1 MLARKSIMPP
11 RTVLITGAVGRI
23 GSYLTQSFGQRYA
36 LSLTDARPPAET
48 YGHPF
53 AQAELADLDALRA
66 LCQGVDTV
74 LHLAADPRTFAP
86 WESLLPNNIV
96 GAYNVLEAAREAGCR
111 RVVFASTVN
120 AVGGH
125 PRDVQVRTDMP
136 VAPGNLYGA
145 SKAWGEAAAYH
156 YAHTHGLSCI
166 CLRFGWV
173 CTREQASQQRNPYL
187 LEVALTLEDLA
198 LLVESA
204 LHAPAELRFGVFH
217 GVSDNR
223 FKRLDITDTRERLGY
238 APRDDAFALA
248 GLLNADR

>member
-1 MLARKSIMPP
+1 MSSQPI
-11 RTVLITGAVGRI
+11 LITGAAGRI
-23 GSYLTQSFGQRYA
+23 GSFLARAFADRYA
-36 LSLTDARPPAET
+36 LSLTDVRPPAET

-53 AQAELADLDALRA
+53 AQGNIADLDAMRA
-66 LCQGVDTV
+66 LCQGVDSIV
-74 LHLAADPRTFAP
+74 HLAADPSTRAT

-96 GAYNVLEAAREAGCR
+96 GAYNVFQAAHEAGCR
-111 RVVFASTVN
+111 RVVFASTIN

-145 SKAWGEAAAYH
+145 SKAWGEAAAFH

-173 CTREQASQQRNPYL
+173 CSRDELPAQRNLGL
-187 LEVALTLEDLA
+187 LEVALTLDDLA
-198 LLVESA
+198 LLVEAALNAPAA
-204 LHAPAELRFGVFH
+204 LHFGVFH
-217 GVSDNR
+217 GVSNNR
-223 FKRLDITDTRERLGY
+223 FKRLDISDARAQLGY

-248 GLLNADR
+248 GIA